1 MDMSF
6 LVRLAVVTVRVPSL
20 TEVVRGSQTSLP
32 LTEVS
37 NSQWFM
43 AICLLKA
50 WLRTAGV

>member
-6 LVRLAVVTVRVPSL
+6 LVRLAVVTVKVPSL
-20 TEVVRGSQTSLP
+20 AEVVRGSLTSLP

-37 NSQWFM
+37 ISQWFR
-43 AICLLKA
+43 AICRLKA